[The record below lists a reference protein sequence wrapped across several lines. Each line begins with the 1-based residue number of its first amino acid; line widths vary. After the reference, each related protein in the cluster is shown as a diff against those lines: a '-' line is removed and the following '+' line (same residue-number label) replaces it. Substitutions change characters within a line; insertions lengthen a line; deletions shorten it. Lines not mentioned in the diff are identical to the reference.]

1 MNVATCAPKSLEK
14 RVDPLARRK
23 FALIADLADA
33 PDETL
38 LSPAEATALSG
49 IAPVT
54 WRAWRQAGRGPVWR
68 LVEGMPRL
76 PLGEYRR
83 WLAAQPSAS
92 N

>member
-1 MNVATCAPKSLEK
+1 MNVAANPPECREA
-14 RVDPLARRK
+14 RANPLVRRR

-49 IAPVT
+49 IAQVT
-54 WRAWRQAGRGPVWR
+54 WRAWRQASRGPSWL

-76 PLGEYRR
+76 SLGEYRR
-83 WLAAQPSAS
+83 WLAAQPSA
-92 N
+92 